1 MIVDVLDL
9 LQQGGY
15 YDNLQNLAET
25 MYKNNNNTS
34 VTIVTHSL
42 GSPTTLYFLTQ
53 VVSQEWKDKYL
64 KAFVPLSGVWKGTVK
79 AVIAVVSGNPDGIP
93 ITPLEA
99 RYLERGNPANY
110 FLMPVLDNK
119 IWSSTDPVVVTPE
132 RNYTVFDYQALFND
146 MKYPMGYSQYQ
157 ALPTFL
163 TELAAPH
170 VTTYCYYGTQVQ
182 TPLKLVYKEGQFPDT
197 QPTVLK
203 GNGDGTVNDASLE
216 ACSVWKVAQPSHP
229 VELRGFPGVSH
240 FDMVT
245 NDDVLQAVLEIVT
258 N

>member
-1 MIVDVLDL
+1 
-9 LQQGGY
+9 
-15 YDNLQNLAET
+15 
-25 MYKNNNNTS
+25 MYKDNNNTS

-64 KAFVPLSGVWKGTVK
+64 KAFVPLSGVWKGAIKTLTS
-79 AVIAVVSGNPDGIP
+79 VISGNPEGIP
-93 ITPLEA
+93 LVNSLTA
-99 RYLERGNPANY
+99 RYLQRTTPTNY
-110 FLMPVLDNK
+110 FLMPVTDHK

-146 MKYPMGYSQYQ
+146 MKYPVGYSQYKV
-157 ALPTFL
+157 LPTFL

-170 VTTYCYYGTQVQ
+170 VTTYCYYGAQVP
-182 TPLKLVYKEGQFPDT
+182 TPSTLVYKEGQFPDT
-197 QPTVLK
+197 PPTILT

-216 ACSVWKVAQPSHP
+216 ACSVWKAAQQSRH
-229 VELRGFPGVSH
+229 VKLRGFPGVSH
-240 FDMVT
+240 FGMVT
-245 NDDVLQAVLEIVT
+245 NNDVLQAVLEIVT